1 MQTLRII
8 KLFIGLCAF
17 IFCATP
23 VLAQT
28 QGDKVVTVSGTITSA
43 EDNEPLIGVSI
54 VTDSFQGVTSMVDG
68 TYSIDVKAGSTLTF
82 SYLGFQTVEWI
93 VPDGE
98 AKVKYDLAMQGEAEA
113 IDDVVVIA
121 YGVRK
126 KGTVAGSVSTVKT
139 EKIES
144 LTKCFYIITSRE
156 KEIVEFIN
164 NKLHRGA
171 TVSMCTGSFTH
182 EDKKIIIT
190 VLSRT
195 QAMQLKNFIK
205 ETGDG
210 TDFTI
215 ITNSSDIIGKGFRSA
230 I

>member
-126 KGTVAGSVSTVKT
+126 KGTVAGSVSTVSS
-139 EKIES
+139 E
-144 LTKCFYIITSRE
+144 IT
-156 KEIVEFIN
+156 
-164 NKLHRGA
+164 
-171 TVSMCTGSFTH
+171 
-182 EDKKIIIT
+182 
-190 VLSRT
+190 
-195 QAMQLKNFIK
+195 
-205 ETGDG
+205 
-210 TDFTI
+210 
-215 ITNSSDIIGKGFRSA
+215 
-230 I
+230 